1 MQTLREVAE
10 EICPHRL
17 EYYDPAIK
25 DMLDEII
32 RNVWKDGFIA
42 GARWKEENPVSAYSV
57 SDPESD
63 SIELCGLLWDT
74 ENLAI
79 GGYEKDGHHYYSWQ
93 EAMNAAWS
101 VGKRLPTREELKA
114 LCDLGSTWD
123 DELKGR
129 WFGGNHDSDHKG
141 SLFLPIAGLSS
152 SKGLGYRTK
161 MIGTSTS
168 GYYWSSKQQLR
179 GQPLLPLGL
188 RLPAELLQSRQRLQR
203 ALRAGQRITDRL

>member
-1 MQTLREVAE
+1 MGKIANMYLDWNIMVVNGHRMVDELVA
-10 EICPHRL
+10 RR
-17 EYYDPAIK
+17 AI
-25 DMLDEII
+25 D
-32 RNVWKDGFIA
+32 IA
-42 GARWKEENPVSAYSV
+42 KEESELQQDVVRGDAPSA
-57 SDPESD
+57 

-79 GGYEKDGHHYYSWQ
+79 GGYEKDGRHYYTWD
-93 EAMNAAWS
+93 EAMEAAKS
-101 VGKRLPTREELKA
+101 VGKRLPTGDEWKA

-123 DELKGR
+123 DERKGR

-168 GYYWSSKQQLR
+168 GYYWSSSPGYGSSYYAVNLYFSSGTVFPQDR
-179 GQPLLPLGL
+179 GI
-188 RLPAELLQSRQRLQR
+188 RTFSFSVRCVR
-203 ALRAGQRITDRL
+203 DK

>member
-1 MQTLREVAE
+1 MGKIANMYLDWNIMVVNGHRMVDELVA
-10 EICPHRL
+10 RR
-17 EYYDPAIK
+17 AI
-25 DMLDEII
+25 D
-32 RNVWKDGFIA
+32 IA
-42 GARWKEENPVSAYSV
+42 KEESELQQDVVRGDAPSA
-57 SDPESD
+57 

-79 GGYEKDGHHYYSWQ
+79 GGYEKDGHHYYTWQ
-93 EAMNAAWS
+93 EAMDAAKS
-101 VGKRLPTREELKA
+101 VGKRLPTREEWVA

-152 SKGLGYRTK
+152 SKGLGYLTK

-168 GYYWSSKQQLR
+168 GYYWSSSMDDGISYYAVNLYFSSGTVFPQDR
-179 GQPLLPLGL
+179 GI
-188 RLPAELLQSRQRLQR
+188 RTFSFSVRCVR
-203 ALRAGQRITDRL
+203 DK